1 MDSPHVNVLLVILED
16 AVKDVPQDILAIPNL
31 DKDALEA
38 AVMVIVTAVTKV
50 VAKDVVQMESVAA
63 R

>member
-1 MDSPHVNVLLVILED
+1 MDSPLVNVLLVIPED

-31 DKDALEA
+31 DKDALQA
-38 AVMVIVTAVTKV
+38 TIVTAVTKV
-50 VAKDVVQMESVAA
+50 VAKDVAQLESVAA

>member
-1 MDSPHVNVLLVILED
+1 MDSPHVNVLLVILGD

-31 DKDALEA
+31 DKDALQA
-38 AVMVIVTAVTKV
+38 MVMVIATAVTKV

>member
-1 MDSPHVNVLLVILED
+1 MNVLLVILED

-31 DKDALEA
+31 DKVALQA
-38 AVMVIVTAVTKV
+38 AVMVIVTVVTKV
-50 VAKDVVQMESVAA
+50 VAKDVMQMESVAA

>member
-31 DKDALEA
+31 DKDALQA
-38 AVMVIVTAVTKV
+38 TIVTAVTKV

>member
-31 DKDALEA
+31 DKVALQA
-38 AVMVIVTAVTKV
+38 AVMVIVTVVTKV
-50 VAKDVVQMESVAA
+50 VAKDVMQMESVAA

>member
-31 DKDALEA
+31 DKDALQA
-38 AVMVIVTAVTKV
+38 TIVTAVTKV
-50 VAKDVVQMESVAA
+50 VAKDVAQLESVTA

>member
-1 MDSPHVNVLLVILED
+1 MDSPLVNVLLVTLED
-16 AVKDVPQDILAIPNL
+16 AVKDVPQDTLAIPNL

>member
-1 MDSPHVNVLLVILED
+1 MDSPLVNVLLVTLED

>member
-31 DKDALEA
+31 DKDALQA
-38 AVMVIVTAVTKV
+38 TIVTAVTKV
-50 VAKDVVQMESVAA
+50 VAKDVAQLESVAA

>member
-38 AVMVIVTAVTKV
+38 VVMVIVTAVTKV
-50 VAKDVVQMESVAA
+50 VAKDVAQLESVAA

>member
-1 MDSPHVNVLLVILED
+1 MDSPLVNVLLVILED

-38 AVMVIVTAVTKV
+38 VVMVIVTAVTKV

>member
-31 DKDALEA
+31 DKNALKA
-38 AVMVIVTAVTKV
+38 TIVTVVTKV

>member
-38 AVMVIVTAVTKV
+38 VVMVIVTAVTKV

>member
-1 MDSPHVNVLLVILED
+1 MDSPLVNVLLVIPED

-38 AVMVIVTAVTKV
+38 VVMVIVTAVTKV